1 MARVEDSII
10 VNRPVEEVFA
20 YVTDIERFPEWTS
33 FVRNAAKTSD
43 GPVGL
48 GTALRTDLQFLGR
61 QFTSEQ
67 VITEFVPNRV
77 FAGQSV
83 SGPLPMTI
91 TTTVEPAEGGTRVT
105 QSIEGESKGFFG
117 LADPILEQVGKRQ
130 LRAQLGTLKDLLESG
145 AASTTP

>member
-1 MARVEDSII
+1 MVRVEDSII
-10 VNRPVEEVFA
+10 VNRPIEEVFA

-33 FVRNAAKTSD
+33 FVRRAEKTSD

-48 GTALRTDLQFLGR
+48 ATTLRTDLQFLGR

-77 FAGQSV
+77 FAGKSV

-91 TTTVEPAEGGTRVT
+91 TTTVEPAGGGTKVT

-130 LRAQLGTLKDLLESG
+130 LHAQLGTLKDLLESG